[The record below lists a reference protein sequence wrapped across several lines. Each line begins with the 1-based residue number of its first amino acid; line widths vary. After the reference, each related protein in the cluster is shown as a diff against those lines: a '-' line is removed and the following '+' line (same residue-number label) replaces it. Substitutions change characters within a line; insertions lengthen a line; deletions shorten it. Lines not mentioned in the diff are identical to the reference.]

1 MMLDGHSPRG
11 EDKFI
16 YSQNDYIESSN
27 SGYFNNSG
35 NPKDEDY
42 TYNQIKTD
50 DYVYK
55 PFSSNYQSNPTYTEY
70 SFNPTKYDF
79 TSTSFP

>member
-1 MMLDGHSPRG
+1 MMLDGHSPRA
-11 EDKFI
+11 EDKFL
-16 YSQNDYIESSN
+16 YGQNDYIESSN
-27 SGYFNNSG
+27 SGYFNMGSG
-35 NPKDEDY
+35 KGEDY

-55 PFSSNYQSNPTYTEY
+55 PFSSNYQSNPTYNEY
-70 SFNPTKYDF
+70 SFNPAKYES